1 MFSGSSVNSEEM
13 TVCTCQG
20 TFSARRSS
28 YHFIRSRT
36 KQEEKGEV
44 KEVDRETDDHSGA
57 LEVEQVE
64 RVTG

>member
-13 TVCTCQG
+13 TVC